1 MIAAVVLSAGL
12 STRMGGRS
20 KGLLRFDARDVFVT
34 RIVRTFRE
42 AGVDTVA
49 VVLGHQAD
57 ELAAVVNASGLEPRV
72 VVNARYQEGQ
82 FTSVLAGLDAVDGP
96 DVEAVLLALVDAPAF
111 SASTVRAVMNRFR
124 ESGAPIV
131 RAVRG
136 DDHGHPVL
144 ISRALFQQLR
154 DADPAFGAKP
164 VVRRHASASG
174 DVPVDDDGAFLDVDT
189 PADYDAL
196 MTTITANLDAQAA
209 SLPTPTSG
217 DDAGPPH
224 PARTHG
230 RRTAHD

>member
-42 AGVDTVA
+42 AGVDTVV

-57 ELAAVVNASGLEPRV
+57 ELAASVAASGLEPRV

-96 DVEAVLLALVDAPAF
+96 DVDAVLLALVDAPAF
-111 SASTVRAVMNRFR
+111 SASTVRAVMDRFR

-144 ISRALFQQLR
+144 ISRALFDQLR
-154 DADPAFGAKP
+154 NADPAFGAKP
-164 VVRRHASASG
+164 VVRGHASAAG
-174 DVPVDDDGAFLDVDT
+174 DVPVDDSGAFLDVDT

-196 MTTITANLDAQAA
+196 MTTLSAARDA
-209 SLPTPTSG
+209 
-217 DDAGPPH
+217 
-224 PARTHG
+224 
-230 RRTAHD
+230 

>member
-42 AGVDTVA
+42 AGIDTVA

-57 ELAAVVNASGLEPRV
+57 ELAAAVAASGLAPRV

-96 DVEAVLLALVDAPAF
+96 DVDAVLLALVDAPAF
-111 SASTVRAVMNRFR
+111 SASTVRAVVDRYR
-124 ESGAPIV
+124 DSGAPIV

-144 ISRALFQQLR
+144 ISRVLFDQLR
-154 DADPAFGAKP
+154 NADPAFGAKP
-164 VVRRHASASG
+164 VVRGHASAAG
-174 DVPVDDDGAFLDVDT
+174 DVPVDDAGAFLDVDT

-196 MTTITANLDAQAA
+196 MAKLDAAR
-209 SLPTPTSG
+209 
-217 DDAGPPH
+217 DA
-224 PARTHG
+224 
-230 RRTAHD
+230 

>member
-1 MIAAVVLSAGL
+1 
-12 STRMGGRS
+12 MGGRS
-20 KGLLRFDARDVFVT
+20 KGLLRFDARDVFVA
-34 RIVRTFRE
+34 RIVRTFKE
-42 AGVDTVA
+42 AGLDTVA

-57 ELAAVVNASGLEPRV
+57 ELEAAVAASGLEPRV

-96 DVEAVLLALVDAPAF
+96 GVEAILLALVDAPAF
-111 SASTVRAVMNRFR
+111 SASTVRAVIERFR
-124 ESGAPIV
+124 ESGAPVV

-164 VVRRHASASG
+164 VVRGHASATG
-174 DVPVDDDGAFLDVDT
+174 DVPVDDPGAFLDVDT

-196 MTTITANLDAQAA
+196 MAA
-209 SLPTPTSG
+209 IGSTRDT
-217 DDAGPPH
+217 
-224 PARTHG
+224 
-230 RRTAHD
+230 